1 METSMKRINF
11 RSVYVAARIAAA
23 AALALGG
30 LTAAAGAK
38 APPKILVFDTVFI
51 DRMASGMGDKFTEPA
66 DYDMARTVSATLRK
80 TLAER
85 KTYQVVKTP
94 AEAAGDISAG
104 AEDQGPDIS
113 CASCVLELA
122 KKHGAEFILTSAVTR
137 FSGAAVYFKMEL
149 DEVATGKAV
158 GAISSQISGF
168 NQTSLSQAA
177 LDGLKKFSQGDQAA
191 GPAKGDAKSD

>member
-1 METSMKRINF
+1 
-11 RSVYVAARIAAA
+11 
-23 AALALGG
+23 
-30 LTAAAGAK
+30 
-38 APPKILVFDTVFI
+38 
-51 DRMASGMGDKFTEPA
+51 
-66 DYDMARTVSATLRK
+66 
-80 TLAER
+80 
-85 KTYQVVKTP
+85 
-94 AEAAGDISAG
+94 
-104 AEDQGPDIS
+104 
-113 CASCVLELA
+113 VLELA